1 MSSGRSCWFW
11 GVTDIVLTRLD
22 NPTDDGLRMPAA
34 TPKTP
39 GHDLHLRL
47 PAGHWQALEAH
58 CARTG
63 ESMAHVLRAA
73 LADHLDLNHHT
84 LWQISTS
91 TAVVEGVSEGC
102 MRVGD
107 LRQHGDFG
115 LGTFDHLDGEG
126 ILLGDQCWQAR
137 ADGSLSLAP
146 DDELTPFFM
155 VTHFQ
160 TDEVYHWSD
169 IQSWKDLRSRLDPLR
184 PGNNIFMAF
193 RLRGLF
199 QKLTVRSVSAV
210 ESGVHLVQAAQAQA
224 VFPLEQVT
232 GTMLGFWSPS
242 YASSLNVPGYHF
254 HFVSDDRRHGG
265 HVLDHGDLHAQQL
278 TIEVQ
283 RESNLRL
290 ALPQTK
296 AFLEADL
303 SRDPSHDLAIAES

>member
-1 MSSGRSCWFW
+1 
-11 GVTDIVLTRLD
+11 
-22 NPTDDGLRMPAA
+22 LRVSKP

-63 ESMAHVLRAA
+63 DSMAHVVREA
-73 LADHLDLNHHT
+73 LADHLDLDHHT
-84 LWQISTS
+84 LWQVSTS
-91 TAVVEGVSEGC
+91 TAVVEGVSDGC

-146 DDELTPFFM
+146 DDELTPFFV

-160 TDEVYHWSD
+160 ADEVHHWST
-169 IQSWKDLRSRLDPLR
+169 IQDCGDLRGRLDQLR
-184 PGNNIFMAF
+184 LGNNMFMAF
-193 RLRGLF
+193 RLRGVF
-199 QKLTVRSVSAV
+199 QRLEVRSVSAV
-210 ESGVHLVQAAQAQA
+210 EAGVNFVQVAQEQT
-224 VFPLEQVT
+224 VFPLQEVS
-232 GTMLGFWSPS
+232 GTMVGFWTPS
-242 YASSLNVPGYHF
+242 YASSINVPGYHF

-265 HVLDHGDLHAQQL
+265 HVLENGTLRAQQL
-278 TIEVQ
+278 TVEVQ
-283 RESNLRL
+283 RESDLRL
-290 ALPQTK
+290 VLPQTK

-303 SRDPSHDLAIAES
+303 SRDPTQALEISE

>member
-1 MSSGRSCWFW
+1 MLSILHYDKLALS
-11 GVTDIVLTRLD
+11 LA
-22 NPTDDGLRMPAA
+22 GLSVSKP

-63 ESMAHVLRAA
+63 DSMAHVVRAA
-73 LADHLDLNHHT
+73 LADHLDLDHHT

-91 TAVVEGVSEGC
+91 TAVVEGVSDGC

-146 DDELTPFFM
+146 DDELTPFFV
-155 VTHFQ
+155 VTDFQ
-160 TDEVYHWSD
+160 ADEVHHWSD
-169 IQSWKDLRSRLDPLR
+169 IQGCGDLRGRLDQLR
-184 PGNNIFMAF
+184 SGNNLFMAF
-193 RLRGLF
+193 RLRGVF
-199 QKLTVRSVSAV
+199 QRLEVRSVSAV
-210 ESGVHLVQAAQAQA
+210 ESGVNFVQVAQDQT
-224 VFPLEQVT
+224 VFPLQEVS
-232 GTMLGFWSPS
+232 GTMVGFWTPS
-242 YASSLNVPGYHF
+242 YASSINVPGYHF
-254 HFVSDDRRHGG
+254 HFVSDDRHHGG
-265 HVLDHGDLHAQQL
+265 HVLENGTLRAQQL
-278 TIEVQ
+278 TVEVQ
-283 RESNLRL
+283 RESDLRL
-290 ALPQTK
+290 VLPQTK

-303 SRDPSHDLAIAES
+303 SRDPTQALEISE

>member
-1 MSSGRSCWFW
+1 MSK
-11 GVTDIVLTRLD
+11 
-22 NPTDDGLRMPAA
+22 P

-73 LADHLDLNHHT
+73 LADHLDLDHHT

-91 TAVVEGVSEGC
+91 TAVVEGVSDGC

-146 DDELTPFFM
+146 DDELTPFFV
-155 VTHFQ
+155 VTDFQ
-160 TDEVYHWSD
+160 ADEVHHWST
-169 IQSWKDLRSRLDPLR
+169 IQDCGDLRGRLDQLR
-184 PGNNIFMAF
+184 SGNNMFMAF
-193 RLRGLF
+193 RLHGVF
-199 QKLTVRSVSAV
+199 QHLEVRSVSAV
-210 ESGVHLVQAAQAQA
+210 ESGVNFVQVAQDQT
-224 VFPLEQVT
+224 VFPLQEVS
-232 GTMLGFWSPS
+232 GTMVGFWTPS
-242 YASSLNVPGYHF
+242 YASSINVPGYHF

-265 HVLDHGDLHAQQL
+265 HVLENGDLRAQQL
-278 TIEVQ
+278 TVEVQ
-283 RESNLRL
+283 RESDLRL
-290 ALPQTK
+290 VLPQTK

-303 SRDPSHDLAIAES
+303 SRDPSQALKISE

>member
-1 MSSGRSCWFW
+1 MQPRQQSLSPFPS
-11 GVTDIVLTRLD
+11 DKLE
-22 NPTDDGLRMPAA
+22 NPTDGLRVSKP

-63 ESMAHVLRAA
+63 DSMAHVVRAA
-73 LADHLDLNHHT
+73 LADHLDLDHHT

-91 TAVVEGVSEGC
+91 TAVVEGVSDGC

-126 ILLGDQCWQAR
+126 ILLDDQCWQAR

-146 DDELTPFFM
+146 DDELTPFFV

-160 TDEVYHWSD
+160 ADAAHSWSA
-169 IQSWKDLRSRLDPLR
+169 IHSWEDLRGRIDPLR
-184 PGNNIFMAF
+184 PGDNLFMAIRICGVF
-193 RLRGLF
+193 QRLEL
-199 QKLTVRSVSAV
+199 RSVSAV
-210 ESGVHLVQAAQAQA
+210 ESGVHLVQAAQAQT
-224 VFPLEQVT
+224 VFPLQNIS
-232 GTMLGFWSPS
+232 GTMVGFWSPR

-265 HVLDHGDLHAQQL
+265 HVLDHGDLRAEQL
-278 TIEVQ
+278 TVELQ
-283 RESNLRL
+283 RESDLRL
-290 ALPQTK
+290 VLPQTK
-296 AFLEADL
+296 TFLEADL
-303 SRDPSHDLAIAES
+303 SRDPSQALKIAE

>member
-1 MSSGRSCWFW
+1 VS
-11 GVTDIVLTRLD
+11 T
-22 NPTDDGLRMPAA
+22 A

-73 LADHLDLNHHT
+73 LADHLDLDHHT

-146 DDELTPFFM
+146 DDELTPFFV

-160 TDEVYHWSD
+160 ADEVHSLSA
-169 IQSWKDLRSRLDPLR
+169 IQSGEDLRARLDPLR
-184 PGNNIFMAF
+184 PGDNMFLAF
-193 RLRGLF
+193 RIRGVFQRLELR
-199 QKLTVRSVSAV
+199 SASAV
-210 ESGVHLVQAAQAQA
+210 ESGVKFEQATQSQA
-224 VFPLEQVT
+224 VFPLQDIS
-232 GTMLGFWSPS
+232 GTMVGFWSPS
-242 YASSLNVPGYHF
+242 YASSLNVPGYHL

-265 HVLDHGDLHAQQL
+265 HVLDHGSLRAQQL
-278 TIEVQ
+278 TVEVQ
-283 RESNLRL
+283 RESDLRL
-290 ALPQTK
+290 VLPQTK

-303 SRDPSHDLAIAES
+303 SRDPSQALKNAE

>member
-1 MSSGRSCWFW
+1 MQSREQSPPCPS
-11 GVTDIVLTRLD
+11 DKLE
-22 NPTDDGLRMPAA
+22 NPTDGLSVSTA

-63 ESMAHVLRAA
+63 ESMAHVMRAA
-73 LADHLDLNHHT
+73 LADHLDLDHHT

-146 DDELTPFFM
+146 DDELTPFFV

-160 TDEVYHWSD
+160 ADSAHSWSD
-169 IQSWKDLRSRLDPLR
+169 IQSGEDLRARLDPLR
-184 PGNNIFMAF
+184 PGDNMFLAF
-193 RLRGLF
+193 RIRGVFQRLELR
-199 QKLTVRSVSAV
+199 SASAV
-210 ESGVHLVQAAQAQA
+210 ESGVKFEQATQAQT
-224 VFPLEQVT
+224 VFPLQELA
-232 GTMLGFWSPS
+232 GTMVGFWTPR

-254 HFVSDDRRHGG
+254 HFVSDDRRQGG
-265 HVLDHGDLHAQQL
+265 HVLDHGTLRARQL
-278 TIEVQ
+278 TVEVQ

-303 SRDPSHDLAIAES
+303 SRDPTQALKMAE

>member
-1 MSSGRSCWFW
+1 MDGFSVSKMS
-11 GVTDIVLTRLD
+11 
-22 NPTDDGLRMPAA
+22 
-34 TPKTP
+34 PKTP

-47 PAGHWQALEAH
+47 PAGHWQVLEAH

-73 LADHLDLNHHT
+73 LADHLDLDHHT

-107 LRQHGDFG
+107 LHQHGDFG

-146 DDELTPFFM
+146 DDELTPFFV

-160 TDEVYHWSD
+160 TDEVHSLSA
-169 IQSWKDLRSRLDPLR
+169 IQSGEDLRARLDPLR
-184 PGNNIFMAF
+184 PGDNMFLAF
-193 RLRGLF
+193 RIRGVFQRLELR
-199 QKLTVRSVSAV
+199 SASAV
-210 ESGVHLVQAAQAQA
+210 ESGVKFEQATQSQA
-224 VFPLEQVT
+224 VFPLQDIS
-232 GTMLGFWSPS
+232 GTMVGLWSPS
-242 YASSLNVPGYHF
+242 YASSLNVPGYHL

-265 HVLDHGDLHAQQL
+265 HVLDHGTLRAQQL
-278 TIEVQ
+278 TVEVQ
-283 RESNLRL
+283 RESDLRL
-290 ALPQTK
+290 VLPQTK

-303 SRDPSHDLAIAES
+303 SRDPSQALKNAE

>member
-1 MSSGRSCWFW
+1 M
-11 GVTDIVLTRLD
+11 
-22 NPTDDGLRMPAA
+22 DGFSVSKM

-63 ESMAHVLRAA
+63 ESMAHVVRAA
-73 LADHLDLNHHT
+73 LADHLDLDHHT

-91 TAVVEGVSEGC
+91 TAVVEGVSDGC
-102 MRVGD
+102 MRVED

-146 DDELTPFFM
+146 DDELTPFFV

-160 TDEVYHWSD
+160 ADSAHSLSA
-169 IQSWKDLRSRLDPLR
+169 IQSGEDLRARLDPLR
-184 PGNNIFMAF
+184 PGDNMFLAF
-193 RLRGLF
+193 RIRGVFQRLELR
-199 QKLTVRSVSAV
+199 SASAV
-210 ESGVHLVQAAQAQA
+210 ESGVKFEQATQSQA
-224 VFPLEQVT
+224 VFPLQDIS
-232 GTMLGFWSPS
+232 GTMVGFWSPS

-265 HVLDHGDLHAQQL
+265 HVLDHGTLRAQQL
-278 TIEVQ
+278 TVEVQ
-283 RESNLRL
+283 RESDLRL
-290 ALPQTK
+290 VLPQTK

-303 SRDPSHDLAIAES
+303 SCDPSQALKNAE